1 MIIFSRMKIS
11 TDSQLRERER
21 ESVSIMAYSNLLT
34 IVLVS
39 LISYQLVNCASDS
52 IHCYMCSTLDGIY
65 FSEYSNKTVSV
76 DSTQVCSDPFNPN
89 EPMNHRVMFERRIS
103 CSALYPA
110 RSRDTIDTRA
120 CFKVVGYVVS
130 SSASG
135 QIGPV
140 NKPASGQEI
149 ASNNG
154 QTIGKKMVT
163 IRGCF
168 NQAMTRK
175 FIVSS
180 RITVTDGKRRNP
192 SNLTLNGIVYFC
204 SDNTCNSENQ
214 IRPKIMLISVIMS
227 VSIFMSIN

>member
-1 MIIFSRMKIS
+1 
-11 TDSQLRERER
+11 
-21 ESVSIMAYSNLLT
+21 
-34 IVLVS
+34 
-39 LISYQLVNCASDS
+39 
-52 IHCYMCSTLDGIY
+52 MCSTLDGIY

-76 DSTQVCSDPFNPN
+76 DSAQVCSDPFNPN

-103 CSALYPA
+103 CSALYPT
-110 RSRDTIDTRA
+110 SGRDTIDARA
-120 CFKVVGYVVS
+120 CFKVVGYIVS

-140 NKPASGQEI
+140 NKPASGQGT
-149 ASNNG
+149 AVNNG
-154 QTIGKKMVT
+154 QKIENKMVT

-204 SDNTCNSENQ
+204 SDTTCNSDDQ
-214 IRPKIMLISVIMS
+214 IRPKMMLISGLITVL
-227 VSIFMSIN
+227 IFISIN